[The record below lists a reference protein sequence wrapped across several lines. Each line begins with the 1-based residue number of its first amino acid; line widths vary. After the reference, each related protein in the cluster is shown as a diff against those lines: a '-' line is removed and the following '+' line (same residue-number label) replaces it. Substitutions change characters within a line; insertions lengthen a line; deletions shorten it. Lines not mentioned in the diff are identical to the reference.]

1 MFLFNFIQSIKK
13 LNVMYLLGNVMVA
26 VLLLVDLALVILMI
40 VSMWKIFEKA
50 GKPGWASLI
59 PIYNTIVLLDIVGKP
74 WWWIFL
80 LIIPIVNII
89 FAIIVIHGLSKSFGL
104 NGWFTLG
111 LLFLGIIFYPILAFG
126 DYKYVGP
133 GGVTNG

>member
-1 MFLFNFIQSIKK
+1 MNTLSLSI
-13 LNVMYLLGNVMVA
+13 LIVA
-26 VLLLVDLALVILMI
+26 FSIEVVIVVLMI
-40 VSMWKIFEKA
+40 IALWKIFEKA

-80 LIIPIVNII
+80 LIIPVVNII

-126 DYKYVGP
+126 DYRYVGP